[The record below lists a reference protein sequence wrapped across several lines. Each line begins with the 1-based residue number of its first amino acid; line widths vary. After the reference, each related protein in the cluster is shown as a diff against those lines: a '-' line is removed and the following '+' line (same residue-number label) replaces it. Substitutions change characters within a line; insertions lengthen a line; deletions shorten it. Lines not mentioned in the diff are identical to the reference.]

1 MLVYII
7 VFRLSCL
14 KKLFCCV
21 PYLST
26 LSYIITGILSIT
38 FYLHCSRLLCL
49 IFFRDSVLFLQD
61 AWPQT
66 VRTSHAKGSK
76 WPLATPTLVGGR
88 NKTCNLRAL
97 SQFPFKWQP
106 EPSLAA
112 CPQFSRTNPDQSPS
126 FWNLSKGIQHFTPV
140 WILLS
145 QTSRRR
151 SPESKAALYSKE
163 LFLS

>member
-1 MLVYII
+1 MLVYSI
-7 VFRLSCL
+7 VFHLSCL
-14 KKLFCCV
+14 NKVVLLC
-21 PYLST
+21 T
-26 LSYIITGILSIT
+26 LLIYIITGILSIT
-38 FYLHCSRLLCL
+38 FYLRCSCLFCL

-66 VRTSHAKGSK
+66 VRMSHAKGSK
-76 WPLATPTLVGGR
+76 WPLATPTLVAGR
-88 NKTCNLRAL
+88 NKTCTLRAL
-97 SQFPFKWQP
+97 SQSPFKWQP

-112 CPQFSRTNPDQSPS
+112 CPQFSRTNPHQSPS
-126 FWNLSKGIQHFTPV
+126 FWSLSKGIQNFTPV

-145 QTSRRR
+145 QASRQG